1 VNFLD
6 LVYWF
11 IYLVLLMNVNLQ
23 RKIDQI
29 IGVFICRILSLFN
42 RNRRPALPPQG
53 TRRILVILLSE
64 MGSLV
69 LDHPMLQLLKSTYPQ
84 ASISVLQFK
93 KNREILE
100 IMDVVPRDNIY
111 TLDPSSPVKL
121 LKDIMRVVIQLRRR
135 QFDVSI
141 DCELFHRI
149 SSILSF
155 LSGAPVR
162 VGFHRH
168 TQEGLYRGNF
178 INSPVLYNPYQHI
191 SQQFITLAE
200 SIGSDAF
207 PRVKRLVTPLN
218 AQLPSIQLT
227 CAETEAFAERL
238 QAQRPIAAGKKMVLI
253 YPSGG
258 LLSIRAWPLE
268 SYCRLAERLLKAGYA
283 VGIIGLKEDQSLAET
298 IQAHCGHADCID
310 LAGFTQTLRELMVL
324 FHLAAL
330 LITND
335 GGPGQFSALTPIPT
349 IVFFG
354 PETPALYGPLDDKT
368 AVFHLP
374 LSCSPCLS
382 AYNHRNSPC
391 DGDNICLTS
400 IGVDAVVE
408 KALNMLTT

>member
-1 VNFLD
+1 
-6 LVYWF
+6 
-11 IYLVLLMNVNLQ
+11 MNVNVQ

-42 RNRRPALPPQG
+42 RNRRPVVVRPQNI
-53 TRRILVILLSE
+53 RRILIVLLSE

-69 LDHPMLQLLKSTYPQ
+69 LAQPMLQLLKKRYPQ

-100 IMDVVPRDNIY
+100 IMDVIPGDHIY
-111 TLDPSSPVKL
+111 TIDPSSPFKL
-121 LKDIMRVVIQLRRR
+121 FKDIIRVVIQLRRR

-178 INSPVLYNPYQHI
+178 INCPVLYNPYQHI

-200 SIGSDAF
+200 SIGAASY
-207 PRVKRLVTPLN
+207 PRVKRVVKPLN
-218 AQLPSIQLT
+218 AQLPKVHLSRS
-227 CAETEAFAERL
+227 ETEAFTARL
-238 QAQRPIAAGKKMVLI
+238 QTERPIADGKKLVLL

-268 SYCRLAERLLKAGYA
+268 SYCRLAEKLLQAGFA
-283 VGIIGLKEDQSLAET
+283 VGIIGLKEDRPLAET
-298 IQAHCGHADCID
+298 IQAHCDHADCID
-310 LAGFTQTLRELMVL
+310 LAGFTRTLRELMVL

-335 GGPGQFSALTPIPT
+335 GGPGQFSALTPIPA

-354 PETPALYGPLDDKT
+354 PETPVLYGPLDNKT
-368 AVFHLP
+368 VVFHLP

-391 DGDNICLTS
+391 DGDNVCLTS
-400 IGVDAVVE
+400 IGVEQVAE
-408 KALNMLTT
+408 KALNMLERLS

>member
-1 VNFLD
+1 
-6 LVYWF
+6 
-11 IYLVLLMNVNLQ
+11 
-23 RKIDQI
+23 
-29 IGVFICRILSLFN
+29 LFN

-69 LDHPMLQLLKSTYPQ
+69 LAHPMLQLLKSTYPQ

-121 LKDIMRVVIQLRRR
+121 FKDIMRVVIQLRRR

-218 AQLPSIQLT
+218 AKLPSVQLT
-227 CAETEAFAERL
+227 RAETEAFAERL

-283 VGIIGLKEDQSLAET
+283 VGIIGLKEDQALAET

-310 LAGFTQTLRELMVL
+310 LTGFTQTLRELMVL

-354 PETPALYGPLDDKT
+354 PETPILYGPLDDKT

-400 IGVDAVVE
+400 IGVEAVVE